1 MRRWAAIV
9 TLQANLIIN
18 ATLAGTACQAT
29 TGIKMRVGS
38 NAPTAS
44 VAMTELTGTGYTA
57 GGTVVAWNAASGGS
71 ATNSGTPSWTNGSG
85 SAWSIV
91 GIELWDEAGSPL
103 RWWFGTWTGAVP
115 TPIPIGVSDAFAVSA
130 GAVVPSLS

>member
-1 MRRWAAIV
+1 MPAIV
-9 TLQANLIIN
+9 TAQANLIIN

-29 TGIKMRVGS
+29 TGIKMYLGS

-44 VAMTELTGTGYTA
+44 VAMTLITGTGSTPI
-57 GGTVVAWNAASGGS
+57 VVAWNAASGGS

-91 GIELWDEAGSPL
+91 GIELWDEGSPL

-115 TPIPIGVSDAFAVSA
+115 TPITIGVSDVFAVSA
-130 GAVVPSLS
+130 AAVSVAIA